1 MGMTLNGVLSGLV
14 SCTGGVAI
22 ISPFSAVLIG
32 STAGVILYFSLQAFE
47 RRRIDDPVGAIS
59 VHGVNG
65 IWGTLA
71 VGLFA
76 QDKYVQNSLGY
87 AVNGL
92 FFGGG
97 FDLLAVQA
105 LAVIS
110 VFLWAFPLSCG
121 FFKLLNATVGL
132 RVSPEEEVRGLD
144 FGEHSMTSYPAVRR
158 IPEEAGGD
166 HGRAGAGAGAFS
178 PP

>member
-1 MGMTLNGVLSGLV
+1 MALTWALRGKPDVGMTLNGVLSGLV
-14 SCTGGVAI
+14 SCTGGSGDHQPLQRA
-22 ISPFSAVLIG
+22 AIG
-32 STAGVILYFSLQAFE
+32 SIAGVILYFSLQAFE

-76 QDKYVQNSLGY
+76 EDKYVQNSLGY

-110 VFLWAFPLSCG
+110 VFLWAFPLSWG

-132 RVSPEEEVRGLD
+132 RVSPEEEAERIG
-144 FGEHSMTSYPAVRR
+144 FRR
-158 IPEEAGGD
+158 SIP
-166 HGRAGAGAGAFS
+166 
-178 PP
+178 